1 MFDTKPTFEHIVT
14 DLRET
19 QDIKII
25 DNGTAMKEPSCK
37 QHQSLSWIV
46 IHAVENKKI
55 SAFSR
60 GSIWSRLRSTWTR
73 ADIHTSGETGESVAA
88 EGG

>member
-25 DNGTAMKEPSCK
+25 DNGTTMKEPSCK

-46 IHAVENKKI
+46 YTPLRTKHFPLSQAVQYGPASVRRGLGPTYIHPG
-55 SAFSR
+55 SGGRR
-60 GSIWSRLRSTWTR
+60 GSRS
-73 ADIHTSGETGESVAA
+73 
-88 EGG
+88 